1 MSKVRLLSG
10 EDSDY
15 PAVTTAEIAGDAAA
29 LVGFRLWPK
38 LDGKKSAAVVL
49 TAGADDAETRTTISA
64 AETKNA
70 YRVLNAESLALAQQV
85 SEHYFTP
92 LADVL
97 KQMLPPVLA
106 RLPKTKGAPEKMA
119 QPAAAPLSERQQK
132 IADTI
137 NTTLTDAVRE
147 HLIWGVTGSGKT
159 RIYEHLIAA
168 ALERGEQALL
178 LVPEIALSGQLM
190 EVITA
195 RFPGQTVLY
204 HSGLSAGE
212 RLLNYSAFLAG
223 QAAIAIG
230 TRSAVFL
237 PAKKL
242 GLILIDEE
250 HDASFK
256 DQRQMRFD
264 TRTVARMRLAAAEK
278 PLLVLGSATPSLD
291 ALSRARAGNATL
303 HRLRE
308 RATGQN
314 LPEVFVP
321 DYKMQYGIIAPFL
334 QAKMREHL
342 SQGKQVLLLMNRRGH
357 STHVHCPTC
366 DGYAECQR
374 CAVALTYHKD
384 NMLRCHHCGYSERY
398 TPECPKDGAE
408 RRLSGRGIQR
418 VEEILDHQFAEYEYA
433 RLDRDT
439 AKQKNF
445 VAEVLAAMRERKIQ
459 ILIGTQMI
467 AKGFDLAGVTLVGVL
482 AIDQTLNSPDFRASE
497 QAWQL
502 LAQVVGRSGRHEP
515 GEVVIQT
522 MSPHHPAIIAA
533 QTHEADQFYAAEA
546 EFRRAT
552 GYPPFGALAR
562 IVLFSRDENKL
573 FSQAEKLARDIA
585 PENLKTLFNESGQ
598 SGVELLGPALPGLK
612 KADDEYRVHF
622 LIKAKT
628 EALLRA
634 YLVQINGML
643 ERTRRLYSELR
654 IVLDIDPRDVS

>member
-1 MSKVRLLSG
+1 MAKIRLLRG
-10 EDSDY
+10 EDSEY
-15 PAVTTAEIAGDAAA
+15 PAVITAEIAGDAAA
-29 LVGFRLWPK
+29 LVGFRVWPK
-38 LDGKKSAAVVL
+38 VDGKKAAAVVL
-49 TAGADDAETRTTISA
+49 STADDDAETNTLISGT
-64 AETKNA
+64 EIKNS
-70 YRVLNAESLALAQQV
+70 YPVLNAASLALAEQV
-85 SEHYFTP
+85 ASHYFTP

-97 KQMLPPVLA
+97 KQMLPPVMA
-106 RLPKTKGAPEKMA
+106 RLPKTKGAPENLT
-119 QPAAAPLSERQQK
+119 QPAPAPLNERQQNA
-132 IADTI
+132 ADTI
-137 NTTLTDAVRE
+137 NATSTDAVRE
-147 HLIWGVTGSGKT
+147 HLVWGVTGSGKT

-168 ALERGEQALL
+168 ALGRGEQTLL

-212 RLLNYSAFLAG
+212 RLLNYSAFLNG
-223 QAAIAIG
+223 LAAIAIG

-237 PAKKL
+237 PAHKL

-250 HDASFK
+250 HDSSFK

-264 TRTVARMRLAAAEK
+264 TRTVARMRAAAAEK

-291 ALSRARAGNATL
+291 ALARARNGNATL

-308 RATGQN
+308 RATGQS

-366 DGYAECQR
+366 DAYAECKR

-384 NMLRCHHCGYSERY
+384 QLLRCHHCGYSESY
-398 TPECPKDGAE
+398 TSECPKDGTE
-408 RRLSGRGIQR
+408 RKLSGRGIQR
-418 VEEILDHQFAEYEYA
+418 VEEILDQQFAEYEYA

-445 VAEVLAAMRERKIQ
+445 VTDVLAAMRERKIQ

-522 MSPHHPAIIAA
+522 MSPHHAAIVAA
-533 QTHEADQFYAAEA
+533 QTHEADAFYAAEA
-546 EFRRAT
+546 DFRRVT

-573 FSQAEKLARDIA
+573 FSQAEKIARDIA
-585 PENLKTLFNESGQ
+585 PENLKTLFNASGET
-598 SGVELLGPALPGLK
+598 GVELLGPALPGLK

-643 ERTRRLYSELR
+643 ERARRQYNELR
-654 IVLDIDPRDVS
+654 IVLDIDPRDVG